1 MHPVD
6 LYDRSTI
13 LGALM
18 SNESQI
24 HPIVVL
30 LVEDEAVIRMSAVT
44 ILSSEGFEVLE
55 AMDAQAAI
63 AILGV
68 DADRI
73 QVLFTDARLPGSMD
87 GVMLARYVRMHWPW
101 ISLII
106 NSGIAGAADQEM
118 PEGSRFF
125 TKPYDLR
132 DIAIHIRQT
141 ATAASDN

>member
-1 MHPVD
+1 MDPTD
-6 LYDRSTI
+6 LYDLSTT
-13 LGALM
+13 LGAFM
-18 SNESQI
+18 SDEGQT

-30 LVEDEAVIRMSAVT
+30 LVEDEPVIRMSAVT

-63 AILGV
+63 AILAV

-73 QVLFTDARLPGSMD
+73 HVLFTDARLPGSMD
-87 GVMLARYVRMHWPW
+87 GFMLARYVRMHWPW

-106 NSGIAGAADQEM
+106 NSGVAGAADHEM

-141 ATAASDN
+141 ATAAPDI